1 MKIFL
6 LNFVIHNL
14 YLASQLI
21 LNLSQARQLF
31 LKSQLLHKNISKG
44 KENLYNIINQ
54 LGYIQID
61 TISVVERSHH
71 HILFSRQSSYNRKH
85 LDELVKEKKVF
96 EYWSHAAAYLP
107 IDEYRFTLP
116 RKGNYKKRYRDW
128 SRENKKLLNFVIDRI
143 KSEGPLKSKDF
154 EHRKISGAGWW
165 DWKPTKNA
173 LEYLFQSGELFVIRR
188 EGFQKVYELTERV
201 LDDNVNTNFPTN
213 EELTENLIKNT
224 ILATGLASEKE
235 IFYQRNYDKKN
246 FRKVCSKLIE
256 ENKITE
262 IKVKGLNE
270 RYFTSPSKLEMLSKS
285 SALKSVHVL
294 SPFDNAVIQRQRL
307 KKLFG
312 FDYVIECYLPSHKR
326 KFGYF
331 SLPVLFGDKFVMRI
345 DCKADRNLKKFIV
358 KNIFC
363 EKSFNANH
371 KSLKNFESKLK
382 KLSEFSGCSEV
393 EHFISGN
400 STDIKAK

>member
-6 LNFVIHNL
+6 LNFVIHNF
-14 YLASQLI
+14 YLASQI
-21 LNLSQARQLF
+21 IINLSQAKQLF

-71 HILFSRQSSYNRKH
+71 HILFSRQNSYNRKH

-116 RKGNYKKRYRDW
+116 RKEDYKKHYRDW
-128 SRENKKLLNFVIDRI
+128 SKKNKKLLSFVTDRI
-143 KSEGPLKSKDF
+143 KAEGSLKSKDF
-154 EHRKISGAGWW
+154 EHRKISGTGWW
-165 DWKPTKNA
+165 DWKPAKNA
-173 LEYLFQSGELFVIRR
+173 LEYLFHSGELFVIRR

-201 LDDNVNTNFPTN
+201 IDSNVNTNFPTN
-213 EELTENLIKNT
+213 DELTENLIMNT
-224 ILATGLASEKE
+224 VRATGLASEKE
-235 IFYQRNYDKKN
+235 IFYQRKYDKKI
-246 FRKVCSKLIE
+246 FVKVCSELIE
-256 ENKITE
+256 ENKISE
-262 IKVKGLNE
+262 LKVKSLDE
-270 RYFTSPSKLEMLSKS
+270 KYFTFPSNLEMLSKP

-312 FDYVIECYLPSHKR
+312 FDYVIECYLPAHKR

-331 SLPVLFGDKFVMRI
+331 SLPVLFGDKFVMRM
-345 DCKADRNLKKFIV
+345 DCKADSSLKKFIV
-358 KNIFC
+358 KNIFY
-363 EKSFNANH
+363 EKSFKANN
-371 KSLKNFESKLK
+371 KSMIKFESKLK
-382 KLSEFSGCSEV
+382 KLSEFSGCDVV

-400 STDIKAK
+400 STDIKSK